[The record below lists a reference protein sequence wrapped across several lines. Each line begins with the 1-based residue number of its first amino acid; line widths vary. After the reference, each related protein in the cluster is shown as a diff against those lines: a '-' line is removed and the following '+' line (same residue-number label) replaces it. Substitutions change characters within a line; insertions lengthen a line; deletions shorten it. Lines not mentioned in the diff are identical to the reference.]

1 MANGGPAAGQ
11 CLGSCQATN
20 VTNVSNLREAGP
32 GGYNL

>member
-1 MANGGPAAGQ
+1 MANSGPAAGQ

-20 VTNVSNLREAGP
+20 VSNLRKAGP